1 MIVGALLFYFFYW
14 RRRNNSGNPSMTA
27 GTIKEKLKQYLNFGN
42 KEETTEDVEPNND
55 KWAQFKENKVFNF
68 SKLNNDITIN
78 KMNKLDDSD
87 FKDIFN
93 KPCEPL
99 DESIFNVETMIT
111 KPTTFGDV
119 LAGVEGLN
127 EIDIN
132 KLDDVDNFANRFKN
146 IESCLI
152 PNKST
157 EEITLINN
165 ELF

>member
-1 MIVGALLFYFFYW
+1 MIIDVTGLK
-14 RRRNNSGNPSMTA
+14 SNPY
-27 GTIKEKLKQYLNFGN
+27 IE
-42 KEETTEDVEPNND
+42 V
-55 KWAQFKENKVFNF
+55 
-68 SKLNNDITIN
+68 NNDITIN
-78 KMNKLDDSD
+78 KMNKIDDSD

-111 KPTTFGDV
+111 TPMVFGDV